1 MDDKAIVDVILTLD
15 RKHLHKSMDTYGDH
29 TLWQDVYKVT
39 VDEKKL
45 YIKLQIS
52 PDSKKAVIVQFK
64 EDDSQEV

>member
-1 MDDKAIVDVILTLD
+1 
-15 RKHLHKSMDTYGDH
+15 MDTYGDH